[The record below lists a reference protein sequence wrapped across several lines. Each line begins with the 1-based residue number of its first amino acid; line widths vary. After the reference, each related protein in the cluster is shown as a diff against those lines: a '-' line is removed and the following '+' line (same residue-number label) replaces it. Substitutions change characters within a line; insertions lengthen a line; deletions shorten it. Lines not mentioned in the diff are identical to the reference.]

1 MAIQW
6 FPGHMNAA
14 KKKIAENL
22 RNIDVVVELLDARLP
37 KASSNPLIQE
47 LREFRQRPAL
57 KILNKTDLADP
68 KITTLWLDYF
78 KQNGCSA
85 IDINA
90 KQKTDLA
97 KILKLAQQLAPHRN
111 SAVKPLRLMMLGVP
125 NVGKSTLLNALTN
138 KKIAAVGNEPAITKM
153 VQRIDANSQLIIY
166 DTPGLM
172 WNKIADENDGF
183 KLAASH
189 ILGVNSYDVEEVA
202 LYLAKYLLKDYFHLL
217 KNRYKLTNPFDDN
230 YLQNFHENS
239 ENISENFY
247 QNLVENNLDV
257 QLLEQIAIKRGCKTN
272 GKIDFTKAANVFLQD
287 YRSGVLGKISLEI
300 P

>member
-1 MAIQW
+1 
-6 FPGHMNAA
+6 
-14 KKKIAENL
+14 
-22 RNIDVVVELLDARLP
+22 
-37 KASSNPLIQE
+37 
-47 LREFRQRPAL
+47 
-57 KILNKTDLADP
+57 
-68 KITTLWLDYF
+68 
-78 KQNGCSA
+78 
-85 IDINA
+85 
-90 KQKTDLA
+90 
-97 KILKLAQQLAPHRN
+97 
-111 SAVKPLRLMMLGVP
+111 
-125 NVGKSTLLNALTN
+125 
-138 KKIAAVGNEPAITKM
+138 M
-153 VQRIDANSQLIIY
+153 VQRIDVNSQLIIY

-189 ILGVNSYDVEEVA
+189 ILGVNSYDAEEVA